1 MAAFLYDFLHFYYNN
16 FNNISELKQNLFKD
30 DFNIKDIN
38 LILNNLGKKVQI
50 NIKDRVQYYEN
61 EVIINNNYIA
71 FVDYYKHKLLCYII
85 NKKPD

>member
-1 MAAFLYDFLHFYYNN
+1 MIAYLYDFLHFYYNN

-50 NIKDRVQYYEN
+50 NINDIDNCYEN
-61 EVIINNNYIA
+61 EVIINNNYIY
-71 FVDYYKHKLLCYII
+71 FDSVDRFK
-85 NKKPD
+85 